1 MTRDDGKTK
10 KIIIGVLCGVLIV
23 VAGIAIIKSSVTYYQ
38 NERARLQQAIDDSD
52 LGKIIDK
59 IEKDMER
66 SEQLLD
72 DIHESLEE
80 SQQKIDDIDETHD
93 YLNELIDRIFEL
105 SDMPDKTA
113 EEQAKLEELVEE
125 FNSIVGEDSITLTDG
140 GLSVK

>member
-1 MTRDDGKTK
+1 MTKDDGKMK
-10 KIIIGVLCGVLIV
+10 KIIIGVLCGLLIV

-38 NERARLQQAIDDSD
+38 NERARLQQAIDNSD
-52 LGKIIDK
+52 LGKLIDK
-59 IEKDMER
+59 IEEDIER

-80 SQQKIDDIDETHD
+80 SQQKIDDVDETHN

-105 SDMPDKTA
+105 SDKPNKTA
-113 EEQAKLEELVEE
+113 EEQAELEEMVEE

-140 GLSVK
+140 GLNVK